1 MERHINMVQTLN
13 TIEGGKTYQRGKNDA
28 HLKVKKQITCKV
40 PNPIGLRALVPK
52 NFQTKR
58 TEFSLKLDHFPGS
71 KPYKLNL

>member
-1 MERHINMVQTLN
+1 MEKHRNMVQTLN
-13 TIEGGKTYQRGKNDA
+13 TIEGGKTYQGRRNDA
-28 HLKVKKQITCKV
+28 HFKVEKQIMCNI

-58 TEFSLKLDHFPGS
+58 TEFSLKLDHFPGF